1 MTNEEMVSIRDYVDV
16 RIAALEQRFASLD
29 RSTDLAAAVAERTR
43 AAVEGRLESID
54 LHIQKLETSNAGAA
68 ASWRIIGVVIVIATT
83 LLSGISSGLVVHF
96 IR

>member
-16 RIAALEQRFASLD
+16 RIEALEQRFASAE
-29 RSTDLAAAVAERTR
+29 RSTDLAAAIAERTR
-43 AAVEGRLESID
+43 LAVEGRLESID
-54 LHIQKLETSNAGAA
+54 LHIQALESSNVGTAA
-68 ASWRIIGVVIVIATT
+68 TWRIIGVVIVIATT